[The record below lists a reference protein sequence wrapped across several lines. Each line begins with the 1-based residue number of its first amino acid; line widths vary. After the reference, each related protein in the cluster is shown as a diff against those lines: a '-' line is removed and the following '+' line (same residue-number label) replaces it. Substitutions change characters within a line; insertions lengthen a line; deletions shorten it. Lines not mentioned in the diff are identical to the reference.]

1 MSNPMTTVDQNSL
14 SLDWQGGD
22 GQVCIVGLVRLRAI
36 LKNYEANFQP
46 EGIGLLFTCRLLQ
59 LAVNFTMA
67 SWPSQRNLD
76 KISIKS

>member
-1 MSNPMTTVDQNSL
+1 MSKPMTRVNQRGP
-14 SLDWQGGD
+14 SLDWQGGI
-22 GQVCIVGLVRLRAI
+22 GPICIVELVRLRAI
-36 LKNYEANFQP
+36 LKNNEANFQP

-76 KISIKS
+76 KISI